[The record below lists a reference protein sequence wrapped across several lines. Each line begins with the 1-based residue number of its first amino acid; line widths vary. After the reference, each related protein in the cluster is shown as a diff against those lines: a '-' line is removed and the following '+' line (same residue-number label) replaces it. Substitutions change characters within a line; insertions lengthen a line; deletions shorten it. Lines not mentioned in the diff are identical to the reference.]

1 MAAADDEDGDE
12 TERTSSSGSSIP
24 HGSSIAKFC
33 LSFGFA
39 SPLASSPGAARL
51 HLPFNKR
58 DEECSLETPLRFDI
72 YKSPPCSYMVLDD
85 DKGMSK
91 VNTNS

>member
-24 HGSSIAKFC
+24 HGSSIAKLC

-39 SPLASSPGAARL
+39 SPLASSPGAAPAFIKAL
-51 HLPFNKR
+51 TKT
-58 DEECSLETPLRFDI
+58 DEECSLETPPSFRYLQITPLFI
-72 YKSPPCSYMVLDD
+72 YYGFWTMTKV
-85 DKGMSK
+85 KGRLS
-91 VNTNS
+91 